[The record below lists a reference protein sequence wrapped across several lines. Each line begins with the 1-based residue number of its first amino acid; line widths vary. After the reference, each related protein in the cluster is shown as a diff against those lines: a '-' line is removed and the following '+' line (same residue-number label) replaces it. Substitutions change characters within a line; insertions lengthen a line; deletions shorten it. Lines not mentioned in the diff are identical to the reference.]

1 MMYSMALTSWFV
13 TDSISLTRW
22 ASAVEKSVYSERR
35 AANFERV
42 DPGKLRQRQFAEGDE
57 ILDFDADAV
66 ADEGL
71 FRKNNRP
78 VSPFYYGNARR
89 RAKWR

>member
-22 ASAVEKSVYSERR
+22 ASAAEKSVYSEREFR
-35 AANFERV
+35 RV
-42 DPGKLRQRQFAEGDE
+42 DARQLRQGQFAERDE
-57 ILDFDADAV
+57 ILHFDADAV

-71 FRKNNRP
+71 FGKIIGQFLRFITVAP
-78 VSPFYYGNARR
+78 VDGRNGGKGS
-89 RAKWR
+89 